1 MLNFLKRHLLTLLLL
16 LLCGGAASV
25 AYSLWKKNELN
36 EASNQLL
43 VQQLQEANQAKNEAA
58 ITRRVSKQ
66 LEEIAYQQK
75 EVSDNQRRE
84 AIHQTE
90 IAQEMRQRAEYQR
103 ELADA
108 SRIAANENFE
118 EMKAQKKIADEQK
131 EEAVRAR
138 LKADTLAQ
146 LALARSL
153 GPQAL
158 TQYEAGS
165 QQLAYLIGYTA
176 WLFTDRNKGD
186 VYQSEIFKLLLTIS
200 NTDRLWNVQNGGIR
214 DMLTFSYGDSTYLF
228 TSSQYGEL
236 TLWSL
241 INSERIRLKKNLLA
255 NSAYDFRRIL
265 IAPDKSSAVVLSFS
279 GHLIQVDM
287 NYAIQVYDL
296 GLKETFDMAWD
307 GDKIL
312 VACRNGQLYHFSF
325 DDKSTKLYYTH
336 AVHPTALY
344 SRNNEVYLGDEKGR
358 LYQLMANGKMKTV
371 WSKINQPITAIYKDQ
386 QEAISIGYRN
396 GLVVYGNPEEGEM
409 QELVGH
415 LSTITSI
422 KSRKGILY
430 TSSYD
435 GTVRSWN
442 VNKNSNVINYT
453 IIAEPKKWV
462 YSFILVP
469 NKQVMMTGNGD
480 GSLYMIY
487 TSPKKMAK
495 ALKQKLKRNF
505 TQEEWNDYIG
515 EISPYEKYM

>member
-1 MLNFLKRHLLTLLLL
+1 M
-16 LLCGGAASV
+16 
-25 AYSLWKKNELN
+25 
-36 EASNQLL
+36 
-43 VQQLQEANQAKNEAA
+43 
-58 ITRRVSKQ
+58 
-66 LEEIAYQQK
+66 
-75 EVSDNQRRE
+75 
-84 AIHQTE
+84 
-90 IAQEMRQRAEYQR
+90 
-103 ELADA
+103 
-108 SRIAANENFE
+108 
-118 EMKAQKKIADEQK
+118 
-131 EEAVRAR
+131 
-138 LKADTLAQ
+138 
-146 LALARSL
+146 
-153 GPQAL
+153 
-158 TQYEAGS
+158 
-165 QQLAYLIGYTA
+165 
-176 WLFTDRNKGD
+176 
-186 VYQSEIFKLLLTIS
+186 TIS

-344 SRNNEVYLGDEKGR
+344 SSNNEVYLGDEKGR

-386 QEAISIGYRN
+386 QGTISIGYRN